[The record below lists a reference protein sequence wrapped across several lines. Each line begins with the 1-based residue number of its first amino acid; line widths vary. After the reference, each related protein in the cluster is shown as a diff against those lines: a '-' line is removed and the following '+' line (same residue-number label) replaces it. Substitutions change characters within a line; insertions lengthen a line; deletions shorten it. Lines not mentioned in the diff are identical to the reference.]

1 MRNLNRIIFINS
13 ANIPYADDIYLNGN
27 VHFIGTQGVGKS
39 TILRAILFFY
49 NADTQK
55 LGIPVEKQSYA
66 EYYFPYSNSYIVY
79 EVATEQGAFC
89 ILTYKSMNR
98 ICYRFIDS
106 PYRKEF
112 FIDENRTAFSGTERI
127 RMALD
132 KYEVDYSRIIYTYEE
147 YRNILYGNGVE
158 AELKRYSLMESK
170 QYQNIPRTIQN
181 VLLNSKLDAEFIK
194 KTIISSINEEETA
207 VDLNSYKEHLK
218 NFETRLH
225 DIEEFQK
232 KETQKLCKEIT
243 RCSQELNRKQTA
255 LVQDCKELRQAA
267 RQASEQLPSW
277 QEKQREAETGK
288 AQLSAR
294 KQALQEESQQRCE
307 KLQETLAILTNDL
320 QKAEKKAQE
329 YARIRIEE
337 IMERSA
343 KKDEWESRY
352 KSLQEEQRI
361 LTSQYT
367 EISAKYKSLIQNL
380 DEQWNKIHE
389 AKIKQREEVTN
400 AFNLRLE
407 ETGRQREAE
416 TEALYQEYEMLSQQL
431 NPEKSRLHSELTA
444 LNYRMQLCQK
454 ESFFAEEQ
462 EELKHRIQS
471 YTGLHMSKKNRIE
484 NCQLIIKEIT
494 LQWEKE
500 LQDGNNEFNSRLSQL
515 QQELQVLR
523 PRVEELDTFLRN
535 NKNSLQGWL
544 KEHKKGWEETIGKLC
559 DEGILWQTNLKPQV
573 VDNSYTFY
581 GISIDLDGIE
591 RHIKSI
597 DDYQQEKENGEKR
610 IREISTLMQHL
621 QTEKEQLQERL
632 KATYQPRIK
641 EQKDIIAAQEYEL
654 EKLERQYQKDMLDLD
669 TWKKKEETERQ
680 GKLELMKA
688 EEQKLQLELQRI
700 DDKLQNLNREKKD
713 KLDLLKKNWT
723 DQQQQLKT
731 EKEKQLA
738 SIEQEDREERNRIG
752 DEKEAYNQAMKQEL
766 HSQGADTEKLQQNAL
781 QLHTIE
787 EELTFIKDHAT
798 QLIEYQKDR
807 RELIDHIPEW
817 QRGKEEQEQQL
828 RQEKET
834 LKKEAQIL
842 QTQIEKLEK
851 EVQEANRN
859 VHQLLTNLEA
869 YRKIEF
875 YEWYRPHQ
883 DIFKQENTEGG
894 SPTTRSCTELIE
906 ELTKLN
912 KQFNDLQKEL
922 HQHINA
928 FVGHFGEDNTFKFQ
942 TKLNENWEY
951 TRFAE
956 DLQDFIDEN
965 RISEFIKRINNEH
978 SDVFKRISM
987 DTSMLTTSE
996 ADIHDLINK
1005 VNKGFQTC
1013 NFVGVIQR
1021 IEMKVE
1027 ESSNRV
1033 VNSLR
1038 AIQKYYNAHVYDLAP
1053 GTTLF
1058 SSENEQLVKQ
1068 EAIALLRDFIKE
1080 IHAYRYDSIRLYDS
1094 FELRFRIVENNNDT
1108 GFVEKLS
1115 NVGSE
1120 GTDILVKAMINIM
1133 LLYVFKEG
1141 ASHKFK
1147 DFKLH
1152 CMMDEIGK
1160 LHPNNVNG
1168 ILKFANDRNIIL
1180 INGSPTELN
1189 REAYKHVYLLTK
1201 GAQSKTRIARLI
1213 SDQQL

>member
-1 MRNLNRIIFINS
+1 M
-13 ANIPYADDIYLNGN
+13 
-27 VHFIGTQGVGKS
+27 
-39 TILRAILFFY
+39 
-49 NADTQK
+49 
-55 LGIPVEKQSYA
+55 
-66 EYYFPYSNSYIVY
+66 
-79 EVATEQGAFC
+79 
-89 ILTYKSMNR
+89 
-98 ICYRFIDS
+98 
-106 PYRKEF
+106 
-112 FIDENRTAFSGTERI
+112 
-127 RMALD
+127 
-132 KYEVDYSRIIYTYEE
+132 
-147 YRNILYGNGVE
+147 
-158 AELKRYSLMESK
+158 
-170 QYQNIPRTIQN
+170 
-181 VLLNSKLDAEFIK
+181 
-194 KTIISSINEEETA
+194 
-207 VDLNSYKEHLK
+207 
-218 NFETRLH
+218 
-225 DIEEFQK
+225 
-232 KETQKLCKEIT
+232 
-243 RCSQELNRKQTA
+243 
-255 LVQDCKELRQAA
+255 
-267 RQASEQLPSW
+267 
-277 QEKQREAETGK
+277 
-288 AQLSAR
+288 
-294 KQALQEESQQRCE
+294 
-307 KLQETLAILTNDL
+307 
-320 QKAEKKAQE
+320 
-329 YARIRIEE
+329 
-337 IMERSA
+337 
-343 KKDEWESRY
+343 
-352 KSLQEEQRI
+352 
-361 LTSQYT
+361 
-367 EISAKYKSLIQNL
+367 
-380 DEQWNKIHE
+380 
-389 AKIKQREEVTN
+389 TN

-1038 AIQKYYNAHVYDLAP
+1038 AIQKYYNEHVYDLAP